1 MPSLIE
7 AKGLDVNKQG
17 KEILKDVSISVNKN
31 DFITIIGPN
40 GAGKSVLLECLMG
53 TFSPDRGEI
62 NKKDNILIGYIP
74 QNFNPDNSMP
84 ISVERFLMLRK
95 KIISEELRVISE
107 ETNIFSILS
116 KKILL

>member
-53 TFSPDRGEI
+53 TFSPDRGAR
-62 NKKDNILIGYIP
+62 DHAR
-74 QNFNPDNSMP
+74 DDH
-84 ISVERFLMLRK
+84 VH
-95 KIISEELRVISE
+95 
-107 ETNIFSILS
+107 
-116 KKILL
+116 LLPN